1 MLFHFQNFQHFFR
14 KLYARLQLRSAL
26 YAPSP
31 AEERRGIGLRNLYMR
46 LRLLYDETAQLTL
59 DSEEGIGTVVQ
70 IVIPMERRCGL

>member
-1 MLFHFQNFQHFFR
+1 MTEEEL
-14 KLYARLQLRSAL
+14 AQLRSAL

-31 AEERRGIGLRNLYMR
+31 AEERHGIGLRNLYMR